1 MEEHQAP
8 RASTRFGTVGH
19 VSRTFLCLLMPL
31 LPIIPAAAQE
41 NNATVVDQSEK
52 AMMEA
57 ILNSSTVSYKPESRK
72 DPFFHIPPAP
82 KNPNSSNNVDEE
94 ISRGLP
100 PPGIAGTFIKDA
112 VVEGI
117 AIRSDRSTAIVR
129 GADKRAY
136 FLHEGDRLFDG
147 YLRTIRED
155 SIVLIRETRMRSGK
169 TLTQE
174 VIQRLRKP

>member
-1 MEEHQAP
+1 
-8 RASTRFGTVGH
+8 
-19 VSRTFLCLLMPL
+19 MPL

-41 NNATVVDQSEK
+41 NNATTADQSGK
-52 AMMEA
+52 AMVEA
-57 ILNSSTVSYKPESRK
+57 ILNSPTVSYRSENRK

-82 KNPNSSNNVDEE
+82 KNPNSSKDDDEE

-117 AIRSDRSTAIVR
+117 AIRSDRRTAIVR
-129 GADKRAY
+129 GTDKRAY
-136 FLHEGDRLFDG
+136 FLQEGDRLFDG
-147 YLRTIRED
+147 YLRTIRDD
-155 SIVLIRETRMRSGK
+155 SVVLIRETRMRSGK